1 MTSPAL
7 LGRRGWGG
15 WYGFSDF
22 FPNQHLLIMEK
33 KLIGKKVAILATDG
47 FEQSE
52 LQEPHKT
59 LLNNGAKVDIISLK
73 KGKIK
78 GWKDKNWG
86 DEVEANVSIDEAKSG
101 NYDALVLPG
110 GVMNPDKLRMNS
122 DVIHLVTDFLEQGK
136 PIAAICHGPWTLI
149 ETNKI
154 KGRKM
159 TSYASIKT
167 DLINAG
173 VRWVDEEVV
182 VDKGLVTSRTPK
194 DLPAFCKKM
203 VEEIAE
209 GIHATV

>member
-1 MTSPAL
+1 
-7 LGRRGWGG
+7 
-15 WYGFSDF
+15 
-22 FPNQHLLIMEK
+22 MEK
-33 KLIGKKVAILATDG
+33 RLKNKKIAIVVTDG

-52 LQEPHKT
+52 FEVPHKT
-59 LLNNGAKVDIISLK
+59 LLDEGATVDVISLK

-78 GWKDKNWG
+78 SWKDQNWG
-86 DEVEANVSIDEAKSG
+86 AEVEATLAIEDAKSG

-110 GVMNPDKLRMNS
+110 GVMNPDKLRMNEHVVEFVS
-122 DVIHLVTDFLEQGK
+122 DFLNEGK
-136 PIAAICHGPWTLI
+136 PIAAICHGPWTLV
-149 ETNKI
+149 ETNNI
-154 KGRKM
+154 EGRKM

-173 VRWVDEEVV
+173 AKWVDEEVV

-209 GIHATV
+209 GVHA

>member
-1 MTSPAL
+1 
-7 LGRRGWGG
+7 
-15 WYGFSDF
+15 
-22 FPNQHLLIMEK
+22 MEK

-52 LQEPHKT
+52 LQEPHKA
-59 LLNNGAKVDIISLK
+59 LLNSGASVDIISLK

-86 DEVEANVSIDEAKSG
+86 DEVEANVSIDEAKSR

-110 GVMNPDKLRMNS
+110 GVINPDKLRVNK
-122 DVIHLVTDFLEQGK
+122 DVVHLVTDFLEEGK

-149 ETNKI
+149 ETNQL
-154 KGRKM
+154 KGRRV
-159 TSYASIKT
+159 TSYESIKT

-173 VRWVDEEVV
+173 AKWVDEEVV
-182 VDKGLVTSRTPK
+182 VDRGLVTSRTPK

-203 VEEIAE
+203 LEEIAE
-209 GIHATV
+209 GVHERV

>member
-1 MTSPAL
+1 
-7 LGRRGWGG
+7 
-15 WYGFSDF
+15 
-22 FPNQHLLIMEK
+22 MEK
-33 KLIGKKVAILATDG
+33 KLNGKKVAILATDG

-52 LQEPHKT
+52 LQEPHKA
-59 LLNNGAKVDIISLK
+59 LLNHGAKVDIISLK

-110 GVMNPDKLRMNS
+110 GVMNPDKLRMNR
-122 DVIHLVTDFLEQGK
+122 DVVNLVTDFLEQGK

-159 TSYASIKT
+159 TSYESIKT

-173 VRWVDEEVV
+173 VKWVDEEVV

-209 GIHATV
+209 GVHATV

>member
-1 MTSPAL
+1 
-7 LGRRGWGG
+7 
-15 WYGFSDF
+15 
-22 FPNQHLLIMEK
+22 MEK
-33 KLIGKKVAILATDG
+33 KLTGKKVAIVATDG

-52 LQEPHKT
+52 LQEPLKT
-59 LLNNGAKVDIISLK
+59 LLNSGATVDIISLK
-73 KGKIK
+73 KGKIR

-86 DEVEANVSIDEAKSG
+86 DEVEANVSIDEARSG

-110 GVMNPDKLRMNS
+110 GVMNPDKLRMNK
-122 DVIHLVTDFLEQGK
+122 DVVNLVTDFLEERK

-149 ETNKI
+149 ETKKI
-154 KGRKM
+154 QGRKM
-159 TSYASIKT
+159 TSYESIKT

-173 VRWVDEEVV
+173 VKWVDEEVV

-209 GIHATV
+209 GVHTTA